1 MGNSAPIPLIPPIQS
16 PELTPE
22 QSFGANGL
30 PWIISAE
37 IFPTTLRS
45 VSGPFAAASVWIW
58 TLVVTKSL
66 PQMYTSMG
74 WGVYVFFAT
83 CLICSSIFAWFFIHD
98 TKGLRIDEI
107 DKLFGFE
114 RTTEY
119 DVPTPSSKTDDED
132 EHNEKVAAVHID
144 NSKV

>member
-1 MGNSAPIPLIPPIQS
+1 L
-16 PELTPE
+16 ELTKF

-58 TLVVTKSL
+58 T
-66 PQMYTSMG
+66 QMYTSMG

-83 CLICSSIFAWFFIHD
+83 CLVCASIYAWFFIHD
-98 TKGLRIDEI
+98 TKGLRIDEM

-114 RTTEY
+114 RTREY
-119 DVPTPSSKTDDED
+119 DVPTSSSKTDDES

-144 NSKV
+144 NTRV